1 MGNDFS
7 QAEIDELVESYIGEL
22 GLTKC
27 ADGLIGGELLKGISG
42 GTQALVGYFGRCL
55 LSRKDRLLCLDSCDG
70 SGEKR
75 RTSLGVALVTN
86 PSTIF
91 LDEPTSGLDSV
102 AARTVL
108 QLLDKVA
115 KAGNTVLFTVHQ
127 PSSRVFS
134 AFDNVILINSGRLM
148 HMSSTSHVPI
158 DFSDRGFPIPANTNP
173 ADWIL
178 VRHAVRLTSRD
189 LLLLSHNWCFRPR

>member
-1 MGNDFS
+1 MGSEFS
-7 QAEIDELVESYIGEL
+7 LAEIDELVESYIVEL
-22 GLTKC
+22 GLAKC

-42 GTQALVGYFGRCL
+42 GTQPLVGCFG
-55 LSRKDRLLCLDSCDG
+55 LCLFTFDRIPHHS
-70 SGEKR
+70 SIRTVTGEKR

-115 KAGNTVLFTVHQ
+115 KAGNTVLFTIHQ

-148 HMSSTSHVPI
+148 HMSATSLIPT
-158 DFSDRGFPIPANTNP
+158 DFEERGFPIPANTNP

-178 VRHAVRLTSRD
+178 VRPNVKATIA
-189 LLLLSHNWCFRPR
+189 

>member
-1 MGNDFS
+1 M
-7 QAEIDELVESYIGEL
+7 
-22 GLTKC
+22 T
-27 ADGLIGGELLKGISG
+27 
-42 GTQALVGYFGRCL
+42 
-55 LSRKDRLLCLDSCDG
+55 
-70 SGEKR
+70 GEKR

-115 KAGNTVLFTVHQ
+115 VAGNTVLFTIHQ

-148 HMSSTSHVPI
+148 HMSSTSLIPT
-158 DFSDRGFPIPANTNP
+158 DFAERGFPIPANTNP

-178 VRHAVRLTSRD
+178 VRKGLKLASHY
-189 LLLLSHNWCFRPR
+189 LSNLGLISWCVVLDRKYRRKTASKLWKQKDFFRPTRDFLSIAAKPMK

>member
-1 MGNDFS
+1 M
-7 QAEIDELVESYIGEL
+7 
-22 GLTKC
+22 T
-27 ADGLIGGELLKGISG
+27 
-42 GTQALVGYFGRCL
+42 
-55 LSRKDRLLCLDSCDG
+55 
-70 SGEKR
+70 GEKR

-115 KAGNTVLFTVHQ
+115 KAGNTVLFTIHQ

-148 HMSSTSHVPI
+148 HMSSTSLIPT
-158 DFSDRGFPIPANTNP
+158 DFAEIGFPIPANTNP

-178 VRHAVRLTSRD
+178 VRPAVKLEHRLIDAWSHAAGASSSIRVGGIGRKQCCNVGR
-189 LLLLSHNWCFRPR
+189 